1 VADSGAIPPPP
12 PPDRPIGARPG
23 VVTAAAVLLIIGGAF
38 ALLGALIL
46 FGVGG
51 SLGGLFV
58 VLGLIFLAVGALQLY
73 AGVQVL
79 GLREQGRKIGIVLA
93 GVAGVL
99 NLVSIAKTPFSSIV
113 GIAIDVFIIW
123 ALTQNAPYFRE

>member
-1 VADSGAIPPPP
+1 
-12 PPDRPIGARPG
+12 

-38 ALLGALIL
+38 ALLGGLIL

-73 AGVQVL
+73 AGIQVL
-79 GLREQGRKIGIVLA
+79 GLKEQGRKIGIVLA
-93 GVAGVL
+93 AVAGVL

-113 GIAIDVFIIW
+113 GIAIDAFIIW
-123 ALTQNAPYFRE
+123 ALTQNAQYFHQ

>member
-1 VADSGAIPPPP
+1 VADYGAAPPPP
-12 PPDRPIGARPG
+12 SPDRPVARPG

-38 ALLGALIL
+38 AILAALVL

-58 VLGLIFLAVGALQLY
+58 VLGLVFLAVGALELY
-73 AGVQVL
+73 AGIQVL
-79 GLREQGRKIGIVLA
+79 GLHERGRKIAIVLA
-93 GVAGVL
+93 AVSGVL
-99 NLVSIAKTPFSSIV
+99 SLLSIAKTPFSSIV

-123 ALTQNAPYFRE
+123 ALTQNAQYFRE